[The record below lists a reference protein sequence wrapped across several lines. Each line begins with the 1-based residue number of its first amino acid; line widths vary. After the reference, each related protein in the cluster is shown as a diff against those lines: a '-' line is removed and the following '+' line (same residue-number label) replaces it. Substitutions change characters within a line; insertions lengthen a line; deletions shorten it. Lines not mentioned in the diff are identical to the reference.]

1 MAAIIWLGVNE
12 MAEPVSL
19 PVTDRQGKTTESLSR
34 GDWIA
39 AAWEM
44 LGEAGLDG
52 VRVEPLARR
61 LGVTKGSFYWHFKD
75 RQQLIDALLDRWF
88 SIWDDQMLPDMEHA
102 TEPADRIWAL
112 FKSVV
117 GRVTRGQTVSLRMLS
132 HKDEDVARRIEERDA
147 QRLAFL
153 NAQLVELGF
162 DADEARVRGQVY
174 QTIMT
179 GEYLRSGGLPLEER
193 VARAR
198 SYHLMLS
205 SPDRA

>member
-1 MAAIIWLGVNE
+1 MAKSAPLPAANAQRKKTESLTRDDWISGAWDMLGVN
-12 MAEPVSL
+12 
-19 PVTDRQGKTTESLSR
+19 
-34 GDWIA
+34 
-39 AAWEM
+39 
-44 LGEAGLDG
+44 GLDG

-75 RQQLIDALLDRWF
+75 RQQLVEALLDRWF
-88 SIWDDQMLPDMEHA
+88 LIWDDQMSPRMEQA
-102 TEPADRIWAL
+102 ADPADRVWAL
-112 FKSVV
+112 FESVV

-132 HKDEDVARRIEERDA
+132 HSDADVARRIEERDA

-153 NAQLVELGF
+153 MEQLVAIGF
-162 DADEARVRGQVY
+162 SLEEARVRGQVY

-193 VARAR
+193 IARAR

-205 SPDRA
+205 SPNPHS

>member
-1 MAAIIWLGVNE
+1 MAESDPLPAANARRKTIESLTRDDWILGAWDMLGVN
-12 MAEPVSL
+12 
-19 PVTDRQGKTTESLSR
+19 
-34 GDWIA
+34 
-39 AAWEM
+39 
-44 LGEAGLDG
+44 GLDG

-75 RQQLIDALLDRWF
+75 RQQLVEALLDRWF
-88 SIWDDQMLPDMEHA
+88 LIWDDQMSPRMEQA
-102 TEPADRIWAL
+102 ADPADRVWAL
-112 FKSVV
+112 FESVV

-132 HKDEDVARRIEERDA
+132 HNDADVARRIEERDA

-153 NAQLVELGF
+153 MEQLVAIGF
-162 DADEARVRGQVY
+162 SSDEARVRGQVY

-193 VARAR
+193 IARAR

-205 SPDRA
+205 SPNPHS

>member
-1 MAAIIWLGVNE
+1 
-12 MAEPVSL
+12 MAESAPL
-19 PVTDRQGKTTESLSR
+19 PAANVRRKTTESLTR
-34 GDWIA
+34 DDWISG
-39 AAWEM
+39 AWDM
-44 LGEAGLDG
+44 LGVYGLDG

-75 RQQLIDALLDRWF
+75 RQQLVEALLDRWF
-88 SIWDDQMLPDMEHA
+88 LIWDGQMSPRMEQA
-102 TEPADRIWAL
+102 ADPADRVWAL
-112 FKSVV
+112 FESVV

-132 HKDEDVARRIEERDA
+132 HNDADVARRIEERDA

-153 NAQLVELGF
+153 MEQLVAIGF
-162 DADEARVRGQVY
+162 SSDEARVRGQVY

-193 VARAR
+193 IARAR

-205 SPDRA
+205 SPNPHS

>member
-1 MAAIIWLGVNE
+1 
-12 MAEPVSL
+12 MAEFAPL
-19 PVTDRQGKTTESLSR
+19 PAANSRRKTTESLTR
-34 GDWIA
+34 DDWISG
-39 AAWEM
+39 AWDM
-44 LGEAGLDG
+44 LGVNGLDG

-75 RQQLIDALLDRWF
+75 RQQLVEALLDRWF
-88 SIWDDQMLPDMEHA
+88 LIWDDQMSPRMEQA
-102 TEPADRIWAL
+102 ADPADRVWAL
-112 FKSVV
+112 FESVV

-132 HKDEDVARRIEERDA
+132 HSDADVARRIEERDA

-153 NAQLVELGF
+153 MEQLVAIGF
-162 DADEARVRGQVY
+162 SSDEARVRGQVY

-193 VARAR
+193 IARAR

-205 SPDRA
+205 SPNPHS

>member
-1 MAAIIWLGVNE
+1 
-12 MAEPVSL
+12 MAESAPL
-19 PVTDRQGKTTESLSR
+19 PAANVRRKTTESLTR
-34 GDWIA
+34 DDWISG
-39 AAWEM
+39 AWDM
-44 LGEAGLDG
+44 LGVYGLDG

-75 RQQLIDALLDRWF
+75 RQQLVEALLDRWF
-88 SIWDDQMLPDMEHA
+88 LIWDDQMSPRMEQA
-102 TEPADRIWAL
+102 ADPADRVWAL
-112 FKSVV
+112 FESVV

-132 HKDEDVARRIEERDA
+132 HSDADVARRIEERDA

-153 NAQLVELGF
+153 MEQLVAIGF
-162 DADEARVRGQVY
+162 SSDEARVRGQVY

-193 VARAR
+193 IARAR

-205 SPDRA
+205 SPNPHS

>member
-1 MAAIIWLGVNE
+1 
-12 MAEPVSL
+12 MAESAPL
-19 PVTDRQGKTTESLSR
+19 PAANVRRKTTESLTR
-34 GDWIA
+34 DDWISG
-39 AAWEM
+39 AWDM
-44 LGEAGLDG
+44 LGVYGLDG

-75 RQQLIDALLDRWF
+75 RQQLVEALLDRWF
-88 SIWDDQMLPDMEHA
+88 LIWDGQMSPHMEQA
-102 TEPADRIWAL
+102 ADPADRVWAL
-112 FKSVV
+112 FESVV

-132 HKDEDVARRIEERDA
+132 HSDADVARRIEERDA

-153 NAQLVELGF
+153 MEQLVAIGF
-162 DADEARVRGQVY
+162 SSDEARVRGQVY

-193 VARAR
+193 IARAR

-205 SPDRA
+205 SLNPHS

>member
-1 MAAIIWLGVNE
+1 MAKSD
-12 MAEPVSL
+12 PL
-19 PVTDRQGKTTESLSR
+19 PAANAQRKKTESLTR
-34 GDWIA
+34 DDWISG
-39 AAWEM
+39 AWDM
-44 LGEAGLDG
+44 LGENGLDG

-75 RQQLIDALLDRWF
+75 RQQLVEALLDRWF
-88 SIWDDQMLPDMEHA
+88 LIWDDQMSPRMEQA
-102 TEPADRIWAL
+102 ADPADRVWAL
-112 FKSVV
+112 FESVV

-132 HKDEDVARRIEERDA
+132 HSDADVARRIEERDA

-153 NAQLVELGF
+153 MEQLVAIGF
-162 DADEARVRGQVY
+162 SSDEARVRGQVY

-193 VARAR
+193 IARAR

-205 SPDRA
+205 SLNPHS